1 MNEQKQTEKRRFSL
15 RRLKAL
21 IIKEFFQIVR
31 DPSSILIAAV
41 LPLFLIFVY
50 GTGVSLDSKNLEVGL
65 VLEDT
70 NPNMQSFADSLKNST
85 FFSIDVARTIEELTP
100 KLISGKL
107 KGIVTVPFYFSEF
120 LERGDIAPI
129 FVVADGS
136 EPNTA
141 SFVQNYVQSAFTNW
155 QKQEIISQ
163 ALQQPPSVQLQSRY
177 WFNEELN
184 SHFFLIPGSLALIMT
199 LIGTLLTALVV
210 TREWEKGTM
219 EALMTTPVTM
229 LEITLGKLIPY
240 FCLGMG
246 SMTICTIVAYYG
258 YGVPFRGSYL
268 VLALV
273 TGFFLLTALGTGL
286 LISFFT
292 KNQFTASQI
301 AIVTAFLPS
310 FMLSGLIFEISSM
323 PTAIRLFTYLVPAKY
338 FVSSLET
345 LFLVGNIWQLIL
357 LDIGAMIVYTIII
370 FIMISLK
377 IVKRLD

>member
-1 MNEQKQTEKRRFSL
+1 MNEQKQTGKKRLSL

-70 NPNMQSFADSLKNST
+70 NPNLQSFADSLKNST

-120 LERGDIAPI
+120 QERGDIAPI

-155 QKQEIISQ
+155 ETQEIISQ

-229 LEITLGKLIPY
+229 LEIVLGKLIPY

-301 AIVTAFLPS
+301 AIVVAFLPS

-323 PTAIRLFTYLVPAKY
+323 PTIIRLSTYLVPAKY

-345 LFLVGNIWQLIL
+345 LFLAGNIWKLIL
-357 LDIGAMIVYTIII
+357 LDIGAMVVYTIII

>member
-50 GTGVSLDSKNLEVGL
+50 GTGVSLDAKNLEVGL

-70 NPNMQSFADSLKNST
+70 NPNMQSFANSLKNST

-229 LEITLGKLIPY
+229 LEIALGKLIPY